1 MSKETELTGQA
12 TEAEIAAWKKKH
24 GKVFQVKTGNS
35 VGYIH
40 KPGRR
45 ELSYASKVGAQNP
58 LDFAEA
64 ILTSCWIGGDE
75 TIKSDDDKFLSVSS
89 QLEKIITVAEAEITE
104 L

>member
-1 MSKETELTGQA
+1 METVELTGQA
-12 TEAEIAAWKKKH
+12 TPEQIAAWKKKH
-24 GKVFQVKTGNS
+24 GKVFQVKTGDS

-40 KPGRR
+40 KPGRK
-45 ELSYASKVGAQNP
+45 ELSYASHVGASKP

-64 ILTSCWIGGDE
+64 ILASCWLGGDE
-75 TIKSDDDKFLSVSS
+75 TIKSNDDKFLSVSS